1 MRALTFNIRHG
12 VGLDG
17 VHDLERVA
25 AVIEAAAPD
34 VVALQEV
41 DRHLSR
47 TDHVDQAG
55 WLAGRLGF
63 DVTYGPV
70 VDLGPVSPALGL
82 RPGRSGLARSLA
94 LRDARSGESG
104 DSGPDG
110 ARRQY
115 GIALLSRA
123 PLEEARNL
131 LLTRPKGGEQRG
143 LLGAAIAVEG
153 RRVRVFCTHLQHRSR
168 TERLAQATQIAESL
182 AAAGGPVVVMGDLNA
197 RPGDPE
203 IAPLTAVLDDAWA
216 VAGDGAGF
224 TFDAATPHARI
235 DYVLT
240 SDDVVARHAAVIDTD
255 ASDHL
260 PVLADL
266 ELASGG

>member
-17 VHDLERVA
+17 VLDLERVA
-25 AVIEAAAPD
+25 RLIEEATAD

-41 DRHLSR
+41 DRHLSAR
-47 TDHVDQAG
+47 SGYLDQAG
-55 WLAGRLGF
+55 WLAQRL
-63 DVTYGPV
+63 DMDMAYGPV
-70 VDLGPVSPALGL
+70 VDLGPA
-82 RPGRSGLARSLA
+82 
-94 LRDARSGESG
+94 ESG
-104 DSGPDG
+104 PEG

-123 PLEEARNL
+123 ALREPRNL
-131 LLTRPKGGEQRG
+131 LLTRPRGGEQRG
-143 LLGAAIAVEG
+143 LLGAVVDVAGQA
-153 RRVRVFCTHLQHRSR
+153 VRVFCTHLQHRSR

-182 AAAGGPVVVMGDLNA
+182 AAGAGPVVVMGDLNA

-203 IAPLTAVLDDAWA
+203 IAPLTEVLRDAWA
-216 VAGDGAGF
+216 MAGDGAGF

-235 DYVLT
+235 DYILA
-240 SDDVVARHAAVIDTD
+240 SAELVARSAAVLPTD

-260 PVLADL
+260 ALLAEL
-266 ELASGG
+266 ELDAVGPGG

>member
-63 DVTYGPV
+63 DATYGPV
-70 VDLGPVSPALGL
+70 VDLGPA
-82 RPGRSGLARSLA
+82 
-94 LRDARSGESG
+94 ESG
-104 DSGPDG
+104 YSGPDG

-115 GIALLSRA
+115 GIALLSRV
-123 PLEEARNL
+123 PLQEPRNL
-131 LLTRPKGGEQRG
+131 LLARPKGGEQRG
-143 LLGAAIAVEG
+143 LLGATITVAG

-203 IAPLTAVLDDAWA
+203 IAPLTTVLDDAWA

-240 SDDVVARHAAVIDTD
+240 SGDVVARRATVMETD

-260 PVLADL
+260 PVLAEL
-266 ELASGG
+266 ELASAG

>member
-1 MRALTFNIRHG
+1 VRALTFNIRHG

-25 AVIEAAAPD
+25 RLIEGATAD

-41 DRHLSR
+41 DRHLSAR
-47 TDHVDQAG
+47 SGYLDQPG
-55 WLAGRLGF
+55 WLAQRL
-63 DVTYGPV
+63 DMDMAYGPV
-70 VDLGPVSPALGL
+70 VDLGPA
-82 RPGRSGLARSLA
+82 
-94 LRDARSGESG
+94 ESG
-104 DSGPDG
+104 PAG

-123 PLEEARNL
+123 ALRDPRNI
-131 LLTRPKGGEQRG
+131 LLTRPRGGEQRG
-143 LLGAAIAVEG
+143 LLGAAVDVAG
-153 RRVRVFCTHLQHRSR
+153 QAVRVFCTHLQHRSR

-182 AAAGGPVVVMGDLNA
+182 AVGTGPVVVMGDLNA

-203 IAPLTAVLDDAWA
+203 IAPLTEVLHDAWA
-216 VAGDGAGF
+216 MAGDGAGF

-235 DYVLT
+235 DYILA
-240 SDDVVARHAAVIDTD
+240 SAGLVARSAAVLPTD

-260 PVLADL
+260 ALLAEL
-266 ELASGG
+266 ELDAAGPGG

>member
-25 AVIEAAAPD
+25 RLIEGAEADLA
-34 VVALQEV
+34 ALQEV
-41 DRHLSR
+41 DRHLSPR
-47 TDHVDQAG
+47 SGYLDQAA
-55 WLAGRLGF
+55 WLAGRL
-63 DVTYGPV
+63 DMDMAYGAV
-70 VDLGPVSPALGL
+70 VDLGPA
-82 RPGRSGLARSLA
+82 
-94 LRDARSGESG
+94 E
-104 DSGPDG
+104 SGPDG

-123 PLEEARNL
+123 PLRKARNL
-131 LLTRPKGGEQRG
+131 LLTRPRGGEQRG
-143 LLGAAIAVEG
+143 LLGAVVDVDG
-153 RRVRVFCTHLQHRSR
+153 RAVRVFCTHLQHRSR

-182 AAAGGPVVVMGDLNA
+182 AAGAGPIVMMGDLNA

-203 IAPLTAVLDDAWA
+203 IAPLTELLDDAWV

-224 TFDAATPHARI
+224 TFDAATPHTRI
-235 DYVLT
+235 DYILT
-240 SDDVVARHAAVIDTD
+240 SEDLVARSAAVLPTD

-260 PVLADL
+260 AVVA
-266 ELASGG
+266 ELGLDDAGSGG

>member
-70 VDLGPVSPALGL
+70 VDLGPA
-82 RPGRSGLARSLA
+82 
-94 LRDARSGESG
+94 ES
-104 DSGPDG
+104 DPDG

-123 PLEEARNL
+123 PLEEPRNL
-131 LLTRPKGGEQRG
+131 LLDRPRGGEQRG
-143 LLGAAIAVEG
+143 LLGATITVDG
-153 RRVRVFCTHLQHRSR
+153 RRVRAFCTHLQHRSR

-182 AAAGGPVVVMGDLNA
+182 ATAGGPVVVMGDLNA

-203 IAPLTAVLDDAWA
+203 IAPLTTVLDDAWV

>member
-1 MRALTFNIRHG
+1 VRALTFNIRHA

-25 AVIEAAAPD
+25 RVIEEAAAD
-34 VVALQEV
+34 VAGLQEV
-41 DRHLSR
+41 DRHLSPR
-47 TDHVDQAG
+47 SDYLDQAA
-55 WLAGRLGF
+55 WLAARL
-63 DVTYGPV
+63 DMDMAYGPV
-70 VDLGPVSPALGL
+70 VDLGPA
-82 RPGRSGLARSLA
+82 
-94 LRDARSGESG
+94 E
-104 DSGPDG
+104 SGPDG

-123 PLEEARNL
+123 LLHEPRNL
-131 LLTRPKGGEQRG
+131 LLTRPRGGEQRG
-143 LLGAAIAVEG
+143 LLGAVIEVEG

-168 TERLAQATQIAESL
+168 TERLAQSTQIAESL
-182 AAAGGPVVVMGDLNA
+182 VAGAGPVVMMGDLNA

-203 IAPLTAVLDDAWA
+203 IAPLIDVLDDAWV

-235 DYVLT
+235 DYILT
-240 SDDVVARHAAVIDTD
+240 SDDLLARTAEVVPSD

-260 PVLADL
+260 AVVADL
-266 ELASGG
+266 DLDGAGPGD

>member
-1 MRALTFNIRHG
+1 VRALTFNIRHG

-17 VHDLERVA
+17 VHDLERIA

-34 VVALQEV
+34 IVALQEV

-70 VDLGPVSPALGL
+70 VDLGA
-82 RPGRSGLARSLA
+82 A
-94 LRDARSGESG
+94 E
-104 DSGPDG
+104 SGPDG

-123 PLEEARNL
+123 PLEEPRNL
-131 LLTRPKGGEQRG
+131 LLARPKGGEQRG
-143 LLGAAIAVEG
+143 LLGAAIAVSG

-182 AAAGGPVVVMGDLNA
+182 APSDGPVVVMGDLNA

-203 IAPLTAVLDDAWA
+203 IAPLTGVLDDAWV

-240 SDDVVARHAAVIDTD
+240 SADVVARRAAVIDTD

-260 PVLADL
+260 PVLAEL
-266 ELASGG
+266 ELVSAG